1 MTTRQSASFAVY
13 GEAKRGNIN
22 TTPKASPNRDGETR
36 APRPELFT
44 VGTFAKTASTGSWR
58 TRLFGLFMLLAT
70 FFVVSQAQAQLR
82 VDMSGVGATQ
92 YPIAIADFS
101 GDPQG
106 QYVAE
111 IIRAD
116 LTRSGQFR
124 LVNATGASLTA
135 ETPVSY
141 DDWRTR
147 GADYLAYGSIS
158 QANGQYTISYRL
170 GDSVRKTQLDGVAF
184 NGAEKEL
191 RRIAHQI
198 ADRIYEKITGV
209 RGVFSTR
216 IAYVLQ
222 KGNTYELQIAD
233 ADGQNPQVMLR
244 SKHSIISPS
253 WSPDGK
259 KLAYV
264 SFEANKPVVYL
275 QTLAS
280 GQRFPIANFKGNN
293 SAPAWSPNGQQLAI
307 VLSRD
312 SISQIYTINADG
324 SGLRRVMRS
333 PLIDTEPHYTPDGGS
348 LVFTSDRGG
357 APQIYRVALGSGDA
371 QRVTFNGS
379 YNVSPAISPDAK
391 NLAYVTRRDGAYR
404 VALQNMSTGGEQ
416 LLTAGPDDQ
425 SPSFAPNGMQ
435 ILYSS
440 VQGGRSVL
448 AVVSV
453 DGRVRQTLSALDGK
467 VREPTWGPF
476 SN

>member
-1 MTTRQSASFAVY
+1 MIVATSAKIAPVGFW
-13 GEAKRGNIN
+13 
-22 TTPKASPNRDGETR
+22 KALLP
-36 APRPELFT
+36 
-44 VGTFAKTASTGSWR
+44 
-58 TRLFGLFMLLAT
+58 GLIMLLAILFAT
-70 FFVVSQAQAQLR
+70 PQASAQLR

-111 IIRAD
+111 VIRAD

-124 LVNATGASLTA
+124 LISAAGANLTA
-135 ETPVSY
+135 DSPIPY

-147 GADYLAYGSIS
+147 GADYLAYASIS
-158 QANGQYTISYRL
+158 QNGGQYSISYRL
-170 GDSVRKTQLDGVAF
+170 ADDVRKSQLDGVAF
-184 NGAEKEL
+184 TGTEKDL
-191 RRIAHQI
+191 RRMAHQI
-198 ADRIYEKITGV
+198 ADRIYEKITGI

-222 KGNTYELQIAD
+222 RGNTYELQIAD

-244 SKHSIISPS
+244 SKHSIISPA

-264 SFEANKPVVYL
+264 SFESNKPVVYV
-275 QTLAS
+275 QTLAT
-280 GQRFPIANFKGNN
+280 GQRFPLANFKGNN

-312 SISQIYTINADG
+312 SISQIYTVNADG

-333 PLIDTEPHYTPDGGS
+333 PLIDTEPKYTPDGGS
-348 LVFTSDRGG
+348 LFFTSDRGG
-357 APQIYRVALGSGDA
+357 APQIYRTSISSGNA
-371 QRVTFNGS
+371 QRVTFSGS

-391 NLAYVTRRDGAYR
+391 NLAYVTRRDGGFRIAM
-404 VALQNMSTGGEQ
+404 QNMGTGGEQ
-416 LLTAGPDDQ
+416 LLTAGPDDE

-440 VQGGRSVL
+440 VQGGRSIL
-448 AVVSV
+448 AVVST
-453 DGRVRQTLSALDGK
+453 DGRVRQTLSAPDGK

-476 SN
+476 TN